1 MGSVHPAVMGAK
13 LRRAWAGR
21 GRTGGRR
28 PSPDRAGRS
37 LIGPTGIAAPLAMLA
52 PALVVIPVLGLLP
65 GLVHGGGFDLLAAFI
80 QAAFTPSLDPL
91 VLGSAL
97 KGLGTTVGVALLG
110 WAASGLLGLTLAL
123 ASSRQVWES
132 CCGQVWP
139 ANLLRRLLALPRSIH
154 ELLWG
159 LLLLQVVGLQPAV
172 AIAAIA
178 IPYAALVARVLGDQ
192 IDALPSG
199 SLAALRC
206 SGVAAPQALL
216 TALGPPLLPGLL
228 SYGGYRLECAL
239 RSATLLGVFGL
250 GGLGTEL
257 KLCLQ
262 SLQFHELWTGLWLLL
277 AVMLLLETGLGGL
290 RRRWLMPRRLDLG
303 GASSGEPRLAPRTA
317 QAPGLGIALAQSA
330 PAGAGLGSSNL
341 SGGNLSVSNRLRP
354 EPRVSG
360 PCPAESSPGARG
372 LGLGLGLGLGGPKH
386 SLGRRGREMVLALV
400 VLAPLLV
407 WLAQAMGVQPV
418 ALLHWQPLPNLGA
431 ASWASVL
438 SLPWAQL
445 VGTTLLLTL
454 VAAALAVGLAPL
466 LLLVIAP
473 WPGARP
479 LLQLVWALARL
490 WPPPLSALLLL
501 LLLKPGLVTAALA
514 LGFHNLGILG
524 RLLLEAS
531 DDRQAPAEIALLGAG
546 VGPRLAL
553 LYGRFSGLAR
563 SYLAYGAYRADVI
576 LRESVVV
583 GLVGAAGLGT
593 QLLESLSSFAW
604 DQLLALLVVYAL
616 LTLVG
621 EDLSDRARR
630 RLLGPA

>member
-1 MGSVHPAVMGAK
+1 MPQN
-13 LRRAWAGR
+13 
-21 GRTGGRR
+21 
-28 PSPDRAGRS
+28 
-37 LIGPTGIAAPLAMLA
+37 GPTGVAAPLAMVA
-52 PALVVIPVLGLLP
+52 PALVLIPVLLLLP
-65 GLVHGGGFDLLAAFI
+65 GLVHGGGIDLLKAFL

-91 VLGSAL
+91 VLGSAIS
-97 KGLGTTVGVALLG
+97 GLGVTVGIALLG
-110 WAASGLLGLTLAL
+110 WAASGLLGLALAL
-123 ASSRQVWES
+123 ASSRQVWSS

-139 ANLLRRLLALPRSIH
+139 ANLLRRLLAVPRSIH

-159 LLLLQVVGLQPAV
+159 LLLLQLIGLQPAV

-178 IPYAALVARVLGDQ
+178 IPYAALVARVLSDQ

-199 SLAALRC
+199 ALVALRC
-206 SGVAAPQALL
+206 GGVAAPQALL

-262 SLQFHELWTGLWLLL
+262 SLEFHQLWTGLWLLL
-277 AVMLLLETGLGGL
+277 AVMLLLETGLAGL
-290 RRRWLMPRRLDLG
+290 RRRWLMPRRL
-303 GASSGEPRLAPRTA
+303 
-317 QAPGLGIALAQSA
+317 
-330 PAGAGLGSSNL
+330 
-341 SGGNLSVSNRLRP
+341 
-354 EPRVSG
+354 
-360 PCPAESSPGARG
+360 
-372 LGLGLGLGLGGPKH
+372 GLGGLTTTPLGPE
-386 SLGRRGREMVLALV
+386 SGAGTRGMGPTPRRDDLGRRGREMVLALV
-400 VLAPLLV
+400 VLGPLLV
-407 WLAQAMGVQPV
+407 WLARAMDVHPL
-418 ALLHWQPLPNLGA
+418 ALLHWQPLPNLDA

-438 SLPWAQL
+438 ALPWPQL
-445 VGTTLLLTL
+445 VGSTLLLTL
-454 VAAALAVGLAPL
+454 VAAGLAVGLAPL
-466 LLLVIAP
+466 LLLLIAP
-473 WPGARP
+473 WPRARP
-479 LLQLVWALARL
+479 LLQLAWALARL

-621 EDLSDRARR
+621 EDLSDRARLQ
-630 RLLGPA
+630 LLAPA

>member
-1 MGSVHPAVMGAK
+1 MV
-13 LRRAWAGR
+13 
-21 GRTGGRR
+21 
-28 PSPDRAGRS
+28 

-65 GLVHGGGFDLLAAFI
+65 GLIHGGGFDLLAEFI

-97 KGLGTTVGVALLG
+97 KGLGITVGVALLG
-110 WAASGLLGLTLAL
+110 WAASGLLGLALAL
-123 ASSRQVWES
+123 ASSRQVWAS

-192 IDALPSG
+192 LDALPSG

-216 TALGPPLLPGLL
+216 TALGPPLLPSLL

-290 RRRWLMPRRLDLG
+290 RRRWLMPRRLGLG
-303 GASSGEPRLAPRTA
+303 GPSSGEPGLAPRTD
-317 QAPGLGIALAQSA
+317 QGPGLGIALAQSA
-330 PAGAGLGSSNL
+330 SAGAGLECSDL
-341 SGGNLSVSNRLRP
+341 SGRDLSGSDLSGSDPSRSDPLRP
-354 EPRVSG
+354 EPRASG
-360 PCPAESSPGARG
+360 PFPAESGRGARG
-372 LGLGLGLGLGGPKH
+372 LGWTRPKP

-407 WLAQAMGVQPV
+407 WLAGAMGVQPL

-473 WPGARP
+473 WPGAQP

-501 LLLKPGLVTAALA
+501 LLLKPGLFTAALA
-514 LGFHNLGILG
+514 LGFHNLGVLG

-531 DDRQAPAEIALLGAG
+531 DDSPAPAELALQGAG